1 MCGRFVSTASLP
13 ELGTL
18 FSAERATR
26 TLEPSYNVAPSDEA
40 YAIVSNSEPKDH
52 SVQVMRWGLRPGWSE
67 PGSRPQAIINARL
80 ESVDSKPTFVEAF
93 THRRCIIPADGF
105 FEWEGSGKKSKRRPM
120 YIYRSDGAHLFM
132 AGAWERSPVDDTLSF
147 VILTMEANS
156 FMSNIHHRMPVTL
169 SEAGCDE
176 WLNHEN
182 FDAQDLKQLAISG
195 SRDALGAHYVDPK
208 VGNPKNQGA
217 ELISPVPTGT
227 LWD

>member
-1 MCGRFVSTASLP
+1 
-13 ELGTL
+13 
-18 FSAERATR
+18 
-26 TLEPSYNVAPSDEA
+26 
-40 YAIVSNSEPKDH
+40 
-52 SVQVMRWGLRPGWSE
+52 
-67 PGSRPQAIINARL
+67 
-80 ESVDSKPTFVEAF
+80 
-93 THRRCIIPADGF
+93 
-105 FEWEGSGKKSKRRPM
+105 M
-120 YIYRSDGAHLFM
+120 YIYRSDGAHLSM

-156 FMSNIHHRMPVTL
+156 FMSNIHHRMQVTL

-217 ELISPVPTGT
+217 ELISPIPTGT